1 MNVLELDSFINLI
14 KGDIETVENAVI
26 YDYSNGLTEV
36 FNNKTKVIKDEYFNV
51 VNDENLM

>member
-14 KGDIETVENAVI
+14 KGDIETVENAII
-26 YDYSNGLTEV
+26 YGYSNGLTEI